1 MQSWSLDRRR
11 ELPFRLFLITLFA
24 IAVLPR
30 MANAATKVATDADK
44 GNDIQVKVGDVL
56 EVRLNANPSTG
67 YKWSVHPKSTALLR
81 LSGETQTPGPEPAAD
96 RPMVQVFTFEVKKKG
111 DGILLM
117 RYAPAK
123 EKPQLGE
130 EQYSLHVI
138 IDP

>member
-1 MQSWSLDRRR
+1 MQLFRLGRRLD
-11 ELPFRLFLITLFA
+11 LALRLFLIVLFP
-24 IAVLPR
+24 IVCQTQ
-30 MANAATKVATDADK
+30 AAYAETKVATDADK
-44 GNDIQVKVGDVL
+44 GNYIQVKVGDVL
-56 EVRLNANPSTG
+56 EVRLNASPATG
-67 YKWSVHPKSTALLR
+67 FKWYVHPKSTALLH
-81 LSGETQTPGPEPAAD
+81 LTAETQTAGAEPAAD
-96 RPMVQVFTFEVKKKG
+96 RPQVQVFTFEIKKKG

>member
-1 MQSWSLDRRR
+1 MQSFQLGRSFHLVC
-11 ELPFRLFLITLFA
+11 RLFLITLFA
-24 IAVLPR
+24 IACVPR
-30 MANAATKVATDADK
+30 MAHAETKVATDSDK

-56 EVRLNANPSTG
+56 EVRLNANPAAG
-67 YKWSVHPKSTALLR
+67 FKWYVHPKSTALLR
-81 LSGETQTPGPEPAAD
+81 LSGETQTPGAEPAAD
-96 RPMVQVFTFEVKKKG
+96 RPQVQVFTFEIKKKG